1 MANLD
6 GKHVKIS
13 KPMLYQQAK
22 DVSGTARAS
31 GSEPPKYTIEPDL
44 EFEAHKVKDKLF
56 SEAELEIV

>member
-31 GSEPPKYTIEPDL
+31 GSEKYTIEPDL